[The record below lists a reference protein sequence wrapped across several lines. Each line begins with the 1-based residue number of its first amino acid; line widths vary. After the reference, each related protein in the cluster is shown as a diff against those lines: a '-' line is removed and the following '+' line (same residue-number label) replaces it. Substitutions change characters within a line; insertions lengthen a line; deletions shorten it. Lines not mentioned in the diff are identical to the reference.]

1 MVGDSFGDDGNSAE
15 RYVPAH
21 MVWDLTGEA
30 KIYKDVLSVNAGINN
45 IFNEDYYSRV
55 TDAGIDPAWGRNY
68 YIGFSLK
75 F

>member
-1 MVGDSFGDDGNSAE
+1 
-15 RYVPAH
+15 

-45 IFNEDYYSRV
+45 VFNEDYYSRV

-68 YIGFSLK
+68 YIGLSLK